1 MRILIRILLNGLG
14 LWAASEILPGLHWSG
29 GLFYL
34 LVAGFAIGA
43 INVLVK
49 PILTILSLPLI
60 LLTFGLFY
68 LVINGIVLWLADR
81 FLDKFVVDGFLWAMI
96 GGLFLAV
103 FNLLL
108 RPLLDRDS
116 D

>member
-1 MRILIRILLNGLG
+1 M
-14 LWAASEILPGLHWSG
+14 
-29 GLFYL
+29 
-34 LVAGFAIGA
+34 
-43 INVLVK
+43 
-49 PILTILSLPLI
+49 
-60 LLTFGLFY
+60 
-68 LVINGIVLWLADR
+68 INGIVLWLADW
-81 FLDKFVVDGFLWAMI
+81 FLDRLVVDGFLWAMA

>member
-14 LWAASEILPGLHWSG
+14 LWAASEVLPGLHWNG

-34 LVAGFAIGA
+34 LVAGFVIGA

-81 FLDKFVVDGFLWAMI
+81 FLDKLVVDGFLWAI
-96 GGLFLAV
+96 GGGLFLAV